1 LAASSQVDGASGFE
15 SLKYNHTEAFNEHPN
30 PKENIMKLRKN
41 LEAVFLVAAVVTNF
55 ASYAVAAAQAPD
67 VVIRSAPAA
76 VVVNPA
82 VNPAVNQKMPVVVVK
97 AHRLT
102 AAEKAALN

>member
-1 LAASSQVDGASGFE
+1 
-15 SLKYNHTEAFNEHPN
+15 
-30 PKENIMKLRKN
+30 MKLRKN

-55 ASYAVAAAQAPD
+55 ASYAVASAEAPA
-67 VVIRSAPAA
+67 VVRSAPAA
-76 VVVNPA
+76 VM

>member
-1 LAASSQVDGASGFE
+1 
-15 SLKYNHTEAFNEHPN
+15 
-30 PKENIMKLRKN
+30 MKLRKN

-55 ASYAVAAAQAPD
+55 ASYAVASAQAAEA
-67 VVIRSAPAA
+67 VRAAPAA
-76 VVVNPA
+76 V
-82 VNPAVNQKMPVVVVK
+82 AVNQKMPVVVVK

>member
-1 LAASSQVDGASGFE
+1 
-15 SLKYNHTEAFNEHPN
+15 
-30 PKENIMKLRKN
+30 MKLRKN

-55 ASYAVAAAQAPD
+55 ASYAVASSQAPA
-67 VVIRSAPAA
+67 VVRSAPAA

-82 VNPAVNQKMPVVVVK
+82 VNPNMPVVVVK
-97 AHRLT
+97 AHRLS

>member
-1 LAASSQVDGASGFE
+1 
-15 SLKYNHTEAFNEHPN
+15 
-30 PKENIMKLRKN
+30 MKLRKN

-55 ASYAVAAAQAPD
+55 ASYAVASAQAPD
-67 VVIRSAPAA
+67 VVRIAPAA
-76 VVVNPA
+76 VVASPA
-82 VNPAVNQKMPVVVVK
+82 VSQKMPVVVVK